1 MIDAK
6 ELGIRCIKFDCH
18 NKSNEGLEKL
28 IYDFQDLMYYYAN
41 KKLSL
46 SAKNDIMKSIEKL
59 GTKAKDIE
67 CDEKVE
73 PRKQE
78 FLANMRKIYKN
89 VRNADID
96 SLTVEDTEYMIKLMN
111 YSIALG
117 IKAKNSGDK
126 EILLKQLSDNKKTWE
141 IYLKPFTLKPFGD
154 KLNVYNFKKLQAE
167 MLGVIGSSYGV
178 EDVE

>member
-6 ELGIRCIKFDCH
+6 ELGIKCIKFDCH
-18 NKSNEGLEKL
+18 NKSNEVLENY
-28 IYDFQDLMYYYAN
+28 ICTFQDLMYYYAN
-41 KKLSL
+41 KKISL
-46 SAKNDIMKSIEKL
+46 SAKNDILETIEKL
-59 GTKAKDIE
+59 GTSTNEID

-78 FLANMRKIYKN
+78 FLTNMRKIYKN

-117 IKAKNSGDK
+117 IKAKNSGDNEK
-126 EILLKQLSDNKKTWE
+126 LMKQLSDNKKTWE

-167 MLGVIGSSYGV
+167 MLGIIGRKYGFDD
-178 EDVE
+178 EE